1 MQFTAKA
8 VKQGVVLAILLF
20 GAFFAAGWIG
30 AQLAGKHTQIGYP
43 QVKQGQMYKITEPP
57 LPCPDC

>member
-20 GAFFAAGWIG
+20 GALFAAAWIG
-30 AQLAGKHTQIGYP
+30 AQLAGKHTQIGYLQVEQEHKYQITFPP
-43 QVKQGQMYKITEPP
+43 Q
-57 LPCPDC
+57 PCPTC